1 MKQIT
6 ELLHYHYGDQFAS
19 AAMEPRQI
27 TRWEAARF
35 ARSAYELGVRVIG
48 GCCGFESHHVRAMA
62 EELQQERGALPA
74 GSEKSDIGLAILK
87 RKAEKRPA
95 EFGRK

>member
-1 MKQIT
+1 MKHLT

-62 EELQQERGALPA
+62 EELQAERGALPA